1 LVNPARSSHAKY
13 SVTTQF
19 VKILFD
25 VYCKH
30 KGDEAPAYRVF
41 VNDELFTERTWIW
54 RDHYLEEMLQ
64 IAAEPGAYRIR
75 IEAVKPMGGKFR
87 CYNHR
92 VEHGPARWIDDQT
105 VEIQP

>member
-1 LVNPARSSHAKY
+1 MRSSHAKY
-13 SVTTQF
+13 SVATQF
-19 VKILFD
+19 IKILFD

-30 KGDEAPAYRVF
+30 KGEGTPAYRVF

-54 RDHYLEEMLQ
+54 RNHYLEEMLQ
-64 IAAEPGAYRIR
+64 IEAEPGAYRIR
-75 IEAVKPMGGKFR
+75 VEAVKPVGGKFR
-87 CYNHR
+87 CYNRR